1 MSDSPKS
8 NTIWWIAGGVVVAYL
23 LYNHG
28 TTGTVST
35 LTTGRGSNIG
45 LPQTKRSVGGF
56 TTRPTVGAAQTNLRN
71 TTATGAISTTTTSQ
85 TSILNGILAGISKL
99 TNKGGG
105 MSLGGGGGGGGGN
118 SPSSKNGNATG
129 DGASAGVST
138 ASTMLSTPSV
148 YNGSASYA
156 QSATSSTAS
165 GAAALSAASAAS
177 AASSTGSYNDL
188 VDPAQSAL
196 S

>member
-8 NTIWWIAGGVVVAYL
+8 NTIWWIAGGAVVAYL

-28 TTGTVST
+28 TTGTVRT

-56 TTRPTVGAAQTNLRN
+56 TTRPNVGAAQTNLRN
-71 TTATGAISTTTTSQ
+71 TVATGAISTTSTSQ
-85 TSILNGILAGISKL
+85 QSILNGILAGISKL
-99 TNKGGG
+99 ANKGGG
-105 MSLGGGGGGGGGN
+105 ISLGGGGGGGGN
-118 SPSSKNGNATG
+118 YNTPSSKNGNATG
-129 DGASAGVST
+129 DGSSAGVST
-138 ASTMLSTPSV
+138 ASTTLSTPSV
-148 YNGSASYA
+148 YNGSASYT
-156 QSATSSTAS
+156 QSATSNSES
-165 GAAALSAASAAS
+165 GAAA
-177 AASSTGSYNDL
+177 SSTNSNNDL

>member
-8 NTIWWIAGGVVVAYL
+8 NTIWWIAGGAVVAYL

-71 TTATGAISTTTTSQ
+71 TTATGAISTTSTSQ
-85 TSILNGILAGISKL
+85 QSILNGILAGISKL
-99 TNKGGG
+99 ANKGSGI
-105 MSLGGGGGGGGGN
+105 SLGGGGGGGGGN
-118 SPSSKNGNATG
+118 TPSSKNGNVTG
-129 DGASAGVST
+129 DGTSAGVST
-138 ASTMLSTPSV
+138 ASAPLSTPSV
-148 YNGSASYA
+148 YNGSASYT
-156 QSATSSTAS
+156 QSATSNSES
-165 GAAALSAASAAS
+165 GAA

>member
-8 NTIWWIAGGVVVAYL
+8 NTIWWIAGGAVVAYL

-71 TTATGAISTTTTSQ
+71 TTATGAISTTSTSQ
-85 TSILNGILAGISKL
+85 QSILNGILAGISKL
-99 TNKGGG
+99 ANKGSGI
-105 MSLGGGGGGGGGN
+105 SLGGGGGGGGN
-118 SPSSKNGNATG
+118 TPSSKNGNNTG
-129 DGASAGVST
+129 DGSSAGVST
-138 ASTMLSTPSV
+138 ASAPLSTPSV
-148 YNGSASYA
+148 YNGSASYT
-156 QSATSSTAS
+156 QSDTSNSES
-165 GAAALSAASAAS
+165 GAAA
-177 AASSTGSYNDL
+177 ASSTNSNNDL

>member
-8 NTIWWIAGGVVVAYL
+8 NTIWWIAGGAVVAYL

-28 TTGTVST
+28 TTGTVRT

-45 LPQTKRSVGGF
+45 LPQTKRNVGGF

-85 TSILNGILAGISKL
+85 ASILNGILAGISKL
-99 TNKGGG
+99 ANKGSGI
-105 MSLGGGGGGGGGN
+105 SLGGGGGGGGGGN
-118 SPSSKNGNATG
+118 TPSSKNGNITG
-129 DGASAGVST
+129 DGTSAGVST
-138 ASTMLSTPSV
+138 ASTTLSTPSV
-148 YNGSASYA
+148 YNGSASYT
-156 QSATSSTAS
+156 QSATSNSES
-165 GAAALSAASAAS
+165 GAAA
-177 AASSTGSYNDL
+177 ASSTNSNNDL

>member
-8 NTIWWIAGGVVVAYL
+8 NTIWWIAGGAVVAYL

-45 LPQTKRSVGGF
+45 LPQTKRNVGGF

-85 TSILNGILAGISKL
+85 ASILNGILAGISKL
-99 TNKGGG
+99 ANKGGG
-105 MSLGGGGGGGGGN
+105 ISLGGGGGGGGN
-118 SPSSKNGNATG
+118 TPSSKNGNTTG
-129 DGASAGVST
+129 DGTSAGVST
-138 ASTMLSTPSV
+138 ASTTLSTPSV
-148 YNGSASYA
+148 YNGSASYT
-156 QSATSSTAS
+156 QSATLNSES
-165 GAAALSAASAAS
+165 GAAA
-177 AASSTGSYNDL
+177 ASSTNSNNDL

>member
-8 NTIWWIAGGVVVAYL
+8 NTIWWIAGGAVVAYL

-28 TTGTVST
+28 TTGTVRT

-45 LPQTKRSVGGF
+45 LPQTKRNVGGF

-99 TNKGGG
+99 ANKGGG
-105 MSLGGGGGGGGGN
+105 ISLGGGGGGGN
-118 SPSSKNGNATG
+118 TPSSKNGNTTG
-129 DGASAGVST
+129 DGSSAGVST
-138 ASTMLSTPSV
+138 ASTTLSTPSV
-148 YNGSASYA
+148 YNGSASYT
-156 QSATSSTAS
+156 QSSTSNSES
-165 GAAALSAASAAS
+165 GAAA
-177 AASSTGSYNDL
+177 ASSTNSNNDL

>member
-28 TTGTVST
+28 TTGTVRT

-45 LPQTKRSVGGF
+45 LPQTKRNVGGF

-85 TSILNGILAGISKL
+85 ASILNGILAGISKL
-99 TNKGGG
+99 ANKGGG
-105 MSLGGGGGGGGGN
+105 ISLGGGGGGGGN
-118 SPSSKNGNATG
+118 TPSSKNGNATG
-129 DGASAGVST
+129 DGSSGGVST
-138 ASTMLSTPSV
+138 PSAPLSTPSV
-148 YNGSASYA
+148 YNGSA

-165 GAAALSAASAAS
+165 GAAALS

>member
-8 NTIWWIAGGVVVAYL
+8 NTIWWIAGGAVVAYL

-56 TTRPTVGAAQTNLRN
+56 ITRPTVGAAQTNLRN
-71 TTATGAISTTTTSQ
+71 TTATGAISTTSTSQ
-85 TSILNGILAGISKL
+85 QSILNGILAGISKL
-99 TNKGGG
+99 ANKGSGI
-105 MSLGGGGGGGGGN
+105 SLGGGGGGN
-118 SPSSKNGNATG
+118 TPSSKNGNTTG
-129 DGASAGVST
+129 DGTSAGVST
-138 ASTMLSTPSV
+138 ASTTLSTPSV
-148 YNGSASYA
+148 YNGSASYT
-156 QSATSSTAS
+156 QSATSNSES
-165 GAAALSAASAAS
+165 GAAA
-177 AASSTGSYNDL
+177 ASSTNSNNDL

>member
-8 NTIWWIAGGVVVAYL
+8 NTIWWIAGGAVVAYL

-71 TTATGAISTTTTSQ
+71 TTATGAISTTSTSQ
-85 TSILNGILAGISKL
+85 QSILNGILAGISKL
-99 TNKGGG
+99 ANKGSGI
-105 MSLGGGGGGGGGN
+105 SLGGGGGGN
-118 SPSSKNGNATG
+118 YNTPSSKNGNATG
-129 DGASAGVST
+129 DGSSAGVST
-138 ASTMLSTPSV
+138 ASTTLSTPSV
-148 YNGSASYA
+148 YNGSASYT
-156 QSATSSTAS
+156 QSATSNSES
-165 GAAALSAASAAS
+165 GAA

>member
-35 LTTGRGSNIG
+35 VTTGRGSNIG
-45 LPQTKRSVGGF
+45 LPQTKRSVGCF
-56 TTRPTVGAAQTNLRN
+56 TTRPNVGAAQTNLRN

-85 TSILNGILAGISKL
+85 ASILNGILAGINKL
-99 TNKGGG
+99 ASKGGG
-105 MSLGGGGGGGGGN
+105 ISLGGGSGGGGN
-118 SPSSKNGNATG
+118 NNTPSSKNGNATG

-138 ASTMLSTPSV
+138 ASTALSTPSV

-156 QSATSSTAS
+156 QSLQSDSYYGDAGMVTSI
-165 GAAALSAASAAS
+165 S

>member
-28 TTGTVST
+28 TTGTVRT

-45 LPQTKRSVGGF
+45 LPQTKRNVGGF

-85 TSILNGILAGISKL
+85 ASILNGILAGISKL
-99 TNKGGG
+99 ANKGGG
-105 MSLGGGGGGGGGN
+105 ISLGGGGGGGGN
-118 SPSSKNGNATG
+118 TPSSKNGNATG
-129 DGASAGVST
+129 DNSSGGVST
-138 ASTMLSTPSV
+138 PSAPLSTPSV
-148 YNGSASYA
+148 YNGSA

-165 GAAALSAASAAS
+165 GAAALS

>member
-35 LTTGRGSNIG
+35 VTTGRGSNIG

-56 TTRPTVGAAQTNLRN
+56 TTRPNVGAAQTNLRN
-71 TTATGAISTTTTSQ
+71 TVSTGAISTTTTSQ
-85 TSILNGILAGISKL
+85 QSILNGILAGINKL
-99 TNKGGG
+99 ASKGGG
-105 MSLGGGGGGGGGN
+105 SSLGGGGGGGGGN
-118 SPSSKNGNATG
+118 NTPSSKNGNATG

-138 ASTMLSTPSV
+138 ASTALSTPSV
-148 YNGSASYA
+148 YSGSA

-165 GAAALSAASAAS
+165 GAAALSAASS

>member
-35 LTTGRGSNIG
+35 VTTGRGSNIG

-56 TTRPTVGAAQTNLRN
+56 TTRPNVGAAQTNLRN

-85 TSILNGILAGISKL
+85 ASILNGILAGINKL
-99 TNKGGG
+99 ASKGGG
-105 MSLGGGGGGGGGN
+105 ISLGGGSGGGGN
-118 SPSSKNGNATG
+118 NNTPSSKNGNATG
-129 DGASAGVST
+129 DGSSSGVST
-138 ASTMLSTPSV
+138 ASTPLSTPSV

-156 QSATSSTAS
+156 SSSRAS
-165 GAAALSAASAAS
+165 GAAAISAGSANS
-177 AASSTGSYNDL
+177 L
-188 VDPAQSAL
+188 IDPSQSGYE
-196 S
+196 

>member
-8 NTIWWIAGGVVVAYL
+8 NTIWWIAGGAVVAYL

-45 LPQTKRSVGGF
+45 LPQTKGRVGGF

-85 TSILNGILAGISKL
+85 ASILNGILAGISKL
-99 TNKGGG
+99 ANKGSGI
-105 MSLGGGGGGGGGN
+105 SLGGGGGGGGN
-118 SPSSKNGNATG
+118 TPSSKNGNTTG
-129 DGASAGVST
+129 DGSSAGVST
-138 ASTMLSTPSV
+138 ASTTLSTPSV
-148 YNGSASYA
+148 YNGSASYT
-156 QSATSSTAS
+156 QSATSNSES
-165 GAAALSAASAAS
+165 GAA
-177 AASSTGSYNDL
+177 AASSTGSNTDL

>member
-35 LTTGRGSNIG
+35 VTTGRGSNIG

-85 TSILNGILAGISKL
+85 ASILNGILAGISKL
-99 TNKGGG
+99 ASKGGG
-105 MSLGGGGGGGGGN
+105 SSLGGGGGGGGGN
-118 SPSSKNGNATG
+118 TPSSKNGNTTG
-129 DGASAGVST
+129 DGSSGGVST
-138 ASTMLSTPSV
+138 PSAPLSTPSV
-148 YNGSASYA
+148 YNGSA

-165 GAAALSAASAAS
+165 GAAALSAAS
-177 AASSTGSYNDL
+177 STGSANSL

>member
-8 NTIWWIAGGVVVAYL
+8 NTIWWIAGGAVVAYL

-28 TTGTVST
+28 TTGTVRT

-45 LPQTKRSVGGF
+45 LPQTKRNVGGF

-71 TTATGAISTTTTSQ
+71 TVATGAISTTSTSQ
-85 TSILNGILAGISKL
+85 QSILNGILAGISKL
-99 TNKGGG
+99 ANKGGG
-105 MSLGGGGGGGGGN
+105 ISLGGGGGGGGGGN
-118 SPSSKNGNATG
+118 YNTPSSKNGNNTG
-129 DGASAGVST
+129 DGTSAGVST
-138 ASTMLSTPSV
+138 ASTTLSTPSV
-148 YNGSASYA
+148 YNGSASYT
-156 QSATSSTAS
+156 QSATSNSES
-165 GAAALSAASAAS
+165 GQAASS

>member
-35 LTTGRGSNIG
+35 VTTGRGSNIG

-85 TSILNGILAGISKL
+85 ASILNGILAGINKL
-99 TNKGGG
+99 ASKGGG
-105 MSLGGGGGGGGGN
+105 MSLGGGGGGKPHLATAGGKDFEKL
-118 SPSSKNGNATG
+118 PKVILEFKNI
-129 DGASAGVST
+129 
-138 ASTMLSTPSV
+138 
-148 YNGSASYA
+148 
-156 QSATSSTAS
+156 
-165 GAAALSAASAAS
+165 
-177 AASSTGSYNDL
+177 
-188 VDPAQSAL
+188 VDKY
-196 S
+196 

>member
-35 LTTGRGSNIG
+35 VTTGRGSNIG
-45 LPQTKRSVGGF
+45 LPQTKRTIGGF
-56 TTRPTVGAAQTNLRN
+56 TTRPTVGDAQINLRN

-85 TSILNGILAGISKL
+85 ASILNGILAGINKL
-99 TNKGGG
+99 ASKGGG
-105 MSLGGGGGGGGGN
+105 SSLGGGGGGGGN
-118 SPSSKNGNATG
+118 NTPSSKNGNATG
-129 DGASAGVST
+129 EGSSSGVST
-138 ASTMLSTPSV
+138 ASTAL
-148 YNGSASYA
+148 
-156 QSATSSTAS
+156 SATSSTAS
-165 GAAALSAASAAS
+165 GAAALN
-177 AASSTGSYNDL
+177 AASSTGSANSL

>member
-8 NTIWWIAGGVVVAYL
+8 NTIWWIAGGAVVAYL

-56 TTRPTVGAAQTNLRN
+56 ITRPTVGAAQTNLRN
-71 TTATGAISTTTTSQ
+71 TTATGAISTTSTSQ
-85 TSILNGILAGISKL
+85 QSILNGILAGISKL
-99 TNKGGG
+99 ANKGSGI
-105 MSLGGGGGGGGGN
+105 SLGGGGGGGGGN
-118 SPSSKNGNATG
+118 TPSSKNGNTTG
-129 DGASAGVST
+129 DGTSAGVST
-138 ASTMLSTPSV
+138 ASTTLSTPSV
-148 YNGSASYA
+148 YNGSASYT
-156 QSATSSTAS
+156 QSATSNSES
-165 GAAALSAASAAS
+165 GAAA
-177 AASSTGSYNDL
+177 ASSTNSNNDL

>member
-35 LTTGRGSNIG
+35 ITTGRGSNIG
-45 LPQTKRSVGGF
+45 LPQTKRTIGGF

-71 TTATGAISTTTTSQ
+71 TTATGAISTTSTSQ
-85 TSILNGILAGISKL
+85 QSILNGILAGINKL
-99 TNKGGG
+99 ASKGGG
-105 MSLGGGGGGGGGN
+105 SSLSGGGGGGGGGN
-118 SPSSKNGNATG
+118 NPVTSKNAQ
-129 DGASAGVST
+129 ST
-138 ASTMLSTPSV
+138 ASTASTALSTPSV
-148 YNGSASYA
+148 YNGSA

-165 GAAALSAASAAS
+165 GAAALSAAS
-177 AASSTGSYNDL
+177 STGSANSL

>member
-8 NTIWWIAGGVVVAYL
+8 NTIWWIAGGAVVAYL

-28 TTGTVST
+28 TTGTVRT

-45 LPQTKRSVGGF
+45 LPQTKRNVGGF

-85 TSILNGILAGISKL
+85 ASILNGILAGISKL
-99 TNKGGG
+99 ANKGGG
-105 MSLGGGGGGGGGN
+105 ISLGGGGGGGGN
-118 SPSSKNGNATG
+118 TPSSKNGNTTG
-129 DGASAGVST
+129 DGTSAGVST
-138 ASTMLSTPSV
+138 ASTTLSTPSV
-148 YNGSASYA
+148 YNGSASYT
-156 QSATSSTAS
+156 QSATSNSES
-165 GAAALSAASAAS
+165 GAAA
-177 AASSTGSYNDL
+177 ASSTNSNNDL

>member
-8 NTIWWIAGGVVVAYL
+8 NTIWWIAGGAVVAYL

-71 TTATGAISTTTTSQ
+71 TIATGAISTTSTSQ
-85 TSILNGILAGISKL
+85 ASILNGILAGISKL
-99 TNKGGG
+99 ANKGGG
-105 MSLGGGGGGGGGN
+105 ISLGGGGGGN
-118 SPSSKNGNATG
+118 YNTPSSKNGNATG
-129 DGASAGVST
+129 DGSSAGVST
-138 ASTMLSTPSV
+138 ASAPLSTPSV
-148 YNGSASYA
+148 YNGSASYT
-156 QSATSSTAS
+156 QSATSNSES
-165 GAAALSAASAAS
+165 GAAA
-177 AASSTGSYNDL
+177 ASSTNSNNDL

>member
-8 NTIWWIAGGVVVAYL
+8 NTIWWIAGGAVVAYL

-45 LPQTKRSVGGF
+45 LPQTKRTVGGF

-85 TSILNGILAGISKL
+85 ASILNGILAGISKL
-99 TNKGGG
+99 ANKGGG
-105 MSLGGGGGGGGGN
+105 ISLGGGGGGGGN
-118 SPSSKNGNATG
+118 TPSSKNGNTTG
-129 DGASAGVST
+129 DGTSAGVST
-138 ASTMLSTPSV
+138 ASTTLSTPSV
-148 YNGSASYA
+148 YNGSASYT
-156 QSATSSTAS
+156 QSATSNSES
-165 GAAALSAASAAS
+165 GAAA
-177 AASSTGSYNDL
+177 ASSTNSNNDL

>member
-8 NTIWWIAGGVVVAYL
+8 NTIWWIAGGAVVAYL

-56 TTRPTVGAAQTNLRN
+56 TTRPNVGAAQTNLRN
-71 TTATGAISTTTTSQ
+71 TVATGAISTTSTSQ
-85 TSILNGILAGISKL
+85 QSILNGILAGISKL
-99 TNKGGG
+99 ANKGSGI
-105 MSLGGGGGGGGGN
+105 SLGGGGGGGGN
-118 SPSSKNGNATG
+118 TPSSKNGNTTG
-129 DGASAGVST
+129 DGSSAGVST
-138 ASTMLSTPSV
+138 ASTTLSTPSV
-148 YNGSASYA
+148 YNGSASYT
-156 QSATSSTAS
+156 QSATSNSES
-165 GAAALSAASAAS
+165 GAAS
-177 AASSTGSYNDL
+177 AASSTNSNNDL

>member
-8 NTIWWIAGGVVVAYL
+8 NTIWWIAGGAVVAYL

-45 LPQTKRSVGGF
+45 LPQTKRGVGGF
-56 TTRPTVGAAQTNLRN
+56 TTRPTVGAAQTNLKN
-71 TTATGAISTTTTSQ
+71 TTATGAISTTSTSQ
-85 TSILNGILAGISKL
+85 QSILNGILAGISKL
-99 TNKGGG
+99 ANKGGG
-105 MSLGGGGGGGGGN
+105 ISLGGGGGGGGN
-118 SPSSKNGNATG
+118 TPSSKNGNNTG
-129 DGASAGVST
+129 DGTSAGVST
-138 ASTMLSTPSV
+138 ASTTLSTPSV
-148 YNGSASYA
+148 YNGSASYT
-156 QSATSSTAS
+156 QSATSNSES
-165 GAAALSAASAAS
+165 GQAASS

>member
-35 LTTGRGSNIG
+35 VTTGTGSNIG
-45 LPQTKRSVGGF
+45 LPQTKRTVGGF

-71 TTATGAISTTTTSQ
+71 TTATGAISTTSASQ
-85 TSILNGILAGISKL
+85 QSILNGILAGINKL
-99 TNKGGG
+99 ASKGGG
-105 MSLGGGGGGGGGN
+105 ISLGGGGGGGGGGN
-118 SPSSKNGNATG
+118 TPSSKNGNATG
-129 DGASAGVST
+129 NGSSGGVST
-138 ASTMLSTPSV
+138 PSTPLSTPSI
-148 YNGSASYA
+148 YNGGS

-165 GAAALSAASAAS
+165 GAAALSAAS
-177 AASSTGSYNDL
+177 STGSANSL

>member
-8 NTIWWIAGGVVVAYL
+8 NTIWWIAGGAVVAYL

-28 TTGTVST
+28 TTGTVRT

-45 LPQTKRSVGGF
+45 LPQTKRNVGGF

-71 TTATGAISTTTTSQ
+71 TTATGAISTTSTSQ
-85 TSILNGILAGISKL
+85 QSILNGILAGISKL
-99 TNKGGG
+99 ANKGSGI
-105 MSLGGGGGGGGGN
+105 SLGGGGGGGN
-118 SPSSKNGNATG
+118 TPSSKNGNNTG
-129 DGASAGVST
+129 DGTSAGVST
-138 ASTMLSTPSV
+138 ASTTLSTPSV

-156 QSATSSTAS
+156 QSATSNSES
-165 GAAALSAASAAS
+165 GQAASS

>member
-8 NTIWWIAGGVVVAYL
+8 NTIWWIAGGAVVAYL

-28 TTGTVST
+28 TTGTVRT

-45 LPQTKRSVGGF
+45 LPQTKRTVGGF

-71 TTATGAISTTTTSQ
+71 TIATGAISTTSTSQ
-85 TSILNGILAGISKL
+85 QSILNGILAGISKL
-99 TNKGGG
+99 ANKGSGI
-105 MSLGGGGGGGGGN
+105 SLGGGGGGGGN
-118 SPSSKNGNATG
+118 TPSSKNGNTTG
-129 DGASAGVST
+129 DGSSAGVST
-138 ASTMLSTPSV
+138 ASTTLSTPSV
-148 YNGSASYA
+148 YNGSASYT
-156 QSATSSTAS
+156 QSATSNSES
-165 GAAALSAASAAS
+165 GAAA
-177 AASSTGSYNDL
+177 ASSTNSNNDL

>member
-8 NTIWWIAGGVVVAYL
+8 NTIWWIAGGAVVAYL

-45 LPQTKRSVGGF
+45 LPQTKRNVGGF

-71 TTATGAISTTTTSQ
+71 TTATGAISTTSTSQ
-85 TSILNGILAGISKL
+85 QSILNGILAGISKL
-99 TNKGGG
+99 ANKGSGI
-105 MSLGGGGGGGGGN
+105 SLGGGGGGGN
-118 SPSSKNGNATG
+118 TPSSKNGNNTG
-129 DGASAGVST
+129 DGTSAGVST
-138 ASTMLSTPSV
+138 ASTTLSTPSV
-148 YNGSASYA
+148 YNGSASYT
-156 QSATSSTAS
+156 QSATSNSES
-165 GAAALSAASAAS
+165 GQAASS

>member
-8 NTIWWIAGGVVVAYL
+8 NTIWWIAGGAVVAYL

-45 LPQTKRSVGGF
+45 LPQTKRNVGGF

-71 TTATGAISTTTTSQ
+71 TTATGAISTTSTSQ
-85 TSILNGILAGISKL
+85 QSILNGILAGISKL
-99 TNKGGG
+99 ANKGSGI
-105 MSLGGGGGGGGGN
+105 SLGGGGGGGN
-118 SPSSKNGNATG
+118 TPSSKNGNNTG
-129 DGASAGVST
+129 DGTSAGVST
-138 ASTMLSTPSV
+138 ASTTLSTPSV

-156 QSATSSTAS
+156 QSATSNSES
-165 GAAALSAASAAS
+165 GQAASS

>member
-35 LTTGRGSNIG
+35 VTTGKGSNIG
-45 LPQTKRSVGGF
+45 LPQTKRVVGGF
-56 TTRPTVGAAQTNLRN
+56 VTRPSVGAAQTDLSN
-71 TTATGAISTTTTSQ
+71 TVATGAIATTTSQ
-85 TSILNGILAGISKL
+85 TSILQGILNGLNKLATNSSAAKSPGIS
-99 TNKGGG
+99 T
-105 MSLGGGGGGGGGN
+105 GGGGGGN
-118 SPSSKNGNATG
+118 GNAPVKSQN
-129 DGASAGVST
+129 AAST
-138 ASTMLSTPSV
+138 ASTASTALSTPSV
-148 YNGSASYA
+148 YNGSAQA
-156 QSATSSTAS
+156 ATSSTAS
-165 GAAALSAASAAS
+165 GAAALSAAGSANS
-177 AASSTGSYNDL
+177 L

>member
-8 NTIWWIAGGVVVAYL
+8 NTIWWIAGGAVVAYL

-28 TTGTVST
+28 TTGTVRT

-56 TTRPTVGAAQTNLRN
+56 ITRPTVGAAQTNLRN

-99 TNKGGG
+99 ANKGSGI
-105 MSLGGGGGGGGGN
+105 SLGGGGGGGGN
-118 SPSSKNGNATG
+118 TPSSKNGNNTG
-129 DGASAGVST
+129 DGTSAGVST
-138 ASTMLSTPSV
+138 ASTTLSTPSV
-148 YNGSASYA
+148 YNGSASYT
-156 QSATSSTAS
+156 QSATSNSES
-165 GAAALSAASAAS
+165 GAA

>member
-8 NTIWWIAGGVVVAYL
+8 NTIWWIAGGAVVAYL

-45 LPQTKRSVGGF
+45 LPQTKRNVGGF

-71 TTATGAISTTTTSQ
+71 TTATGAISTTSTSQ
-85 TSILNGILAGISKL
+85 QSILNGILAGISKL
-99 TNKGGG
+99 ANKGSGI
-105 MSLGGGGGGGGGN
+105 SLGGGGGGGGGN
-118 SPSSKNGNATG
+118 TPSSKNGNATG
-129 DGASAGVST
+129 DGTSAGVST
-138 ASTMLSTPSV
+138 ASTTLSTPSV
-148 YNGSASYA
+148 YNGSASYT
-156 QSATSSTAS
+156 QSATSNSES
-165 GAAALSAASAAS
+165 GAAA
-177 AASSTGSYNDL
+177 ASSTNSNNDL

>member
-35 LTTGRGSNIG
+35 VTTGRGSNIG

-56 TTRPTVGAAQTNLRN
+56 TTRPNVGAAQTNLRN

-85 TSILNGILAGISKL
+85 QSILNGILAGINKL
-99 TNKGGG
+99 ASKGGG
-105 MSLGGGGGGGGGN
+105 SSLGGGGGGGGN
-118 SPSSKNGNATG
+118 NTPSSKNGNATG

-138 ASTMLSTPSV
+138 ASTALSTPSV
-148 YNGSASYA
+148 YSGSA

-165 GAAALSAASAAS
+165 GAAALSAASS

>member
-28 TTGTVST
+28 TTGTVRT

-45 LPQTKRSVGGF
+45 LPQTKRTVGGF
-56 TTRPTVGAAQTNLRN
+56 TTRPNVGAAQTNLRN
-71 TTATGAISTTTTSQ
+71 TVSTGAISTTTTSQ

-99 TNKGGG
+99 ANKGGG
-105 MSLGGGGGGGGGN
+105 ISLGGGGGGGGGGYYT
-118 SPSSKNGNATG
+118 PSSKNGNATG
-129 DGASAGVST
+129 DGSSAGVST

-177 AASSTGSYNDL
+177 STGSYNDL

>member
-8 NTIWWIAGGVVVAYL
+8 NTIWWIAGGAVVAYL

-71 TTATGAISTTTTSQ
+71 TTATGAISTTSTSQ
-85 TSILNGILAGISKL
+85 QSILNGILAGISKL
-99 TNKGGG
+99 ANKGSGI
-105 MSLGGGGGGGGGN
+105 SLGGGGGGGGGGN
-118 SPSSKNGNATG
+118 TPSSKNGNTTG
-129 DGASAGVST
+129 DGSSAGVST
-138 ASTMLSTPSV
+138 ASTTLSTPSV
-148 YNGSASYA
+148 YNGSASYS
-156 QSATSSTAS
+156 QSATSNNES
-165 GAAALSAASAAS
+165 GAAA

>member
-1 MSDSPKS
+1 MSESPKS
-8 NTIWWIAGGVVVAYL
+8 NTIWWIAGGAVVAYL

-71 TTATGAISTTTTSQ
+71 TIATGAISTTSTSQ
-85 TSILNGILAGISKL
+85 QSILNGILAGISKL
-99 TNKGGG
+99 ANKGSGI
-105 MSLGGGGGGGGGN
+105 SLGGGGGGGGN
-118 SPSSKNGNATG
+118 TPSSKNGNNTG
-129 DGASAGVST
+129 DGSSAGVST
-138 ASTMLSTPSV
+138 ASTTLSTPSV
-148 YNGSASYA
+148 YNGSASYT
-156 QSATSSTAS
+156 QSATSNSES
-165 GAAALSAASAAS
+165 GAAA
-177 AASSTGSYNDL
+177 ASSTSSYNDL

>member
-35 LTTGRGSNIG
+35 LTTGRGFNIG

-105 MSLGGGGGGGGGN
+105 MSLGGGGGGGGN
-118 SPSSKNGNATG
+118 NTPSSKNGNATG

-138 ASTMLSTPSV
+138 ASTALSTPSV
-148 YNGSASYA
+148 YSGSA

-165 GAAALSAASAAS
+165 GAAALSAASS

>member
-8 NTIWWIAGGVVVAYL
+8 NTIWWIAGGAVVAYL

-28 TTGTVST
+28 TTGTVRT

-45 LPQTKRSVGGF
+45 LPQTKRNVGGF

-85 TSILNGILAGISKL
+85 ASILNGILAGISKL
-99 TNKGGG
+99 ANKGGG
-105 MSLGGGGGGGGGN
+105 ISLGGGGGGGGN
-118 SPSSKNGNATG
+118 YNTPSSKNGNATG
-129 DGASAGVST
+129 DGTSAGVST
-138 ASTMLSTPSV
+138 ASTTLSTPSV
-148 YNGSASYA
+148 YNGSASYT
-156 QSATSSTAS
+156 QSATSNSES
-165 GAAALSAASAAS
+165 GAA
-177 AASSTGSYNDL
+177 AASSTGSNNDL